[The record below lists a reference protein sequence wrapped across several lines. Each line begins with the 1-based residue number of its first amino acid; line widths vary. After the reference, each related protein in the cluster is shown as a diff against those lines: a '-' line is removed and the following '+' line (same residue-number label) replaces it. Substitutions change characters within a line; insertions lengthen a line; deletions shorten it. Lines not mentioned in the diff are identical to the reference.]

1 MPQGAISYLNEEA
14 RLAKIKIDSDIRFQA
29 GNMMQF
35 RNLAK
40 PINSYG
46 KNKGSQ
52 VEIEKYQKLGTATGT
67 ISELQSLPMQ
77 KPSVGFVVATVNE
90 YGNGVSYTRK
100 AQTLAEYSVDE
111 TLKKI
116 LAMNVA
122 ESMDKIAGT
131 EFQNAD
137 VFYTPT
143 GAAAGTFDKDGTVST
158 GAGASVS
165 AFHIREIIK
174 NMKNDN
180 VPKWDGNSYLGVFS
194 AFAMSKLFED
204 TATGGIVD
212 LHKYDQPENLINGEI
227 GSYFGLRMVEENN
240 VLSSTI
246 GGHATHQGEVIIC
259 GFEPVVE
266 VLAQPEATM
275 IESWDFGRF
284 TGVAWNALTGFKKVW
299 TNSTDSEYHLVRVH
313 SND

>member
-1 MPQGAISYLNEEA
+1 MPQGAISFLNESD
-14 RLAKIKIDSDIRFQA
+14 RLAKIKMDSDIRFQA

-40 PINSYG
+40 PIKAFG
-46 KNKGSQ
+46 RNKGSV
-52 VEIEKYQKLGTATGT
+52 VEIEKYQKLTKATST

-77 KPSVGFVVATVNE
+77 KPNVGFVQATIAE
-90 YGNGVSYTRK
+90 YGNGVSYTK
-100 AQTLAEYSVDE
+100 KSQTLAEYSVDE

-122 ESMDKIAGT
+122 ESMDQVAGT

-143 GAAAGTFDKDGTVST
+143 SSSAGTLDKDGTVST
-158 GAGASVS
+158 GASASIT
-165 AFHIREIIK
+165 AAHIRDIIRNLK
-174 NMKNDN
+174 TDN
-180 VPKWDGNSYLGVFS
+180 VPKWDGNSYLAVLS

-227 GSYFGLRMVEENN
+227 GSYFGMRFVEENN
-240 VLSSTI
+240 VLSNTI
-246 GGHATHQGEVIIC
+246 GGSAHNGEGIIC

-266 VLAQPEATM
+266 ALVEPESTM
-275 IESWDFGRF
+275 AESWDFNRF
-284 TGVAWNALTGFKKVW
+284 TGIAWNALTGFKKVW
-299 TNSTDSEYHLVRVH
+299 TNSTDSEYHLVRIH

>member
-1 MPQGAISYLNEEA
+1 MAQGSISYLNEEA

-35 RNLAK
+35 RTMSK
-40 PINSYG
+40 PIKSYG
-46 KNKGSQ
+46 KHKGSQ
-52 VEIEKYQKLGTATGT
+52 VEIEKYQKLSTATST

-77 KPSVGFVVATVNE
+77 KPSVGYVVATVAE

-131 EFQNAD
+131 EFQNSD

-143 GAAAGTFDKDGTVST
+143 SATAGTLDKDGTVST
-158 GAGASVS
+158 GAGA
-165 AFHIREIIK
+165 AIGGAHIRDIIRNLK
-174 NMKNDN
+174 TDN

-194 AFAMSKLFED
+194 AFAMAKLFED
-204 TATGGIVD
+204 TQTGGIID
-212 LHKYDQPENLINGEI
+212 IHKYDQPETLINGEI

-240 VLSSTI
+240 VLSNTI
-246 GGHATHQGEVIIC
+246 GGSAHNGEAIIC

-266 VLAQPEATM
+266 VLAQPETTM
-275 IESWDFGRF
+275 VESWDFNRF

-299 TNSTDSEYHLVRVH
+299 TNADDSEYHLVRVH

>member
-35 RNLAK
+35 RTLSK
-40 PINSYG
+40 PIQSYG

-52 VEIEKYQKLGTATGT
+52 VEIEKYQKLSQATST

-116 LAMNVA
+116 LSMNVA

-131 EFQNAD
+131 EFQNSD

-143 GAAAGTFDKDGTVST
+143 STTAGTLDKDGTVST
-158 GAGASVS
+158 GAGASITS
-165 AFHIREIIK
+165 AHIRDIIRNLK
-174 NMKNDN
+174 TDN
-180 VPKWDGNSYLGVFS
+180 VPKWDGNSYLGIFS
-194 AFAMSKLFED
+194 PFAMAKLFED
-204 TATGGIVD
+204 TASGSIVD

-227 GSYFGLRMVEENN
+227 GQYFGMRMIEENN
-240 VLSSTI
+240 VLSNTI
-246 GGHATHQGEVIIC
+246 GGSSHNGEAIVC

-266 VLAQPEATM
+266 VLAQPETTM
-275 IESWDFGRF
+275 VESWDFGRF

-299 TNSTDSEYHLVRVH
+299 TNSTDGEYHMLRIH